1 VKYADAVAR
10 LAVVPTGLPPPA
22 EALRPTR
29 LAAGGGLHPSE
40 TAPAPD
46 ATRAG
51 RAAAVLV
58 LIVPGEDGEARVI
71 LTQRADR
78 GGRHS
83 GEVSFPGG
91 ETEPG
96 DADAVATAVREA
108 AEEVG
113 LDTAA
118 AGVRIVG
125 TFDPFHINVS
135 GYAVTPVLAIA
146 ERRPELVAAPDE
158 VARILEAPIRHFLP
172 GAPIEVLERQVQ
184 DWTLRYGAY
193 RVEELEVWGA
203 TARILSQLGALL
215 GA

>member
-1 VKYADAVAR
+1 MRYAEAVAR
-10 LAVVPTGLPPPA
+10 LAILPAGLPPPA
-22 EALRPTR
+22 DALRPTR

-40 TAPAPD
+40 TGRGLD
-46 ATRAG
+46 ASGPG
-51 RAAAVLV
+51 RSAAVLV
-58 LIVPGEDGEARVI
+58 LIVPGDDGEARVI

-91 ETEPG
+91 EVEPG
-96 DADAVATAVREA
+96 DADAAATAVREA

-113 LDTAA
+113 LDPAA

-125 TFDPFHINVS
+125 TLDSFHISVS
-135 GYAVTPVLAIA
+135 GYAVTPVIAIA
-146 ERRPELVAAPDE
+146 ERRPALVASPDE

-172 GAPIEVLERQVQ
+172 GAPIEILERQVEE
-184 DWTLRYGAY
+184 WTLRYGAY
-193 RVEELEVWGA
+193 RVDELVVWGA